1 MIVKFNGKKLKS
13 IRKQRKQRKLSQE
26 KLAEKAD
33 LGDRYIRALESGEK
47 RNPSAVLLFRVS
59 IVLEVP
65 MEELMESEKEAL

>member
-1 MIVKFNGKKLKS
+1 MVCRFLLLLAFLK
-13 IRKQRKQRKLSQE
+13 I
-26 KLAEKAD
+26 AI
-33 LGDRYIRALESGEK
+33 GDRYIRALESGEK